1 LSAQHEAEA
10 HLHSNLGSYAR
21 TRWLQDCCRL
31 GLTLLTDTVEMLR
44 TALTFK
50 LGDKS

>member
-10 HLHSNLGSYAR
+10 LIHSNLGSYAR
-21 TRWLQDCCRL
+21 TRWLQDYWRL
-31 GLTLLTDTVEMLR
+31 GLALQKDTVEVLR